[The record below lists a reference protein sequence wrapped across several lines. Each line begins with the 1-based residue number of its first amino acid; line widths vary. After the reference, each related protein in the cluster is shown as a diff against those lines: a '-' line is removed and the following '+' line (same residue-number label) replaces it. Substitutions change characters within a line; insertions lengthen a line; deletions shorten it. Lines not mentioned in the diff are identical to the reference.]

1 MFAVSSSITHL
12 RRCRNYRQTPNIDT
26 PLSPSKA
33 FFAIPEAS
41 LRLLNSVRS
50 KTGLVPEPDVK
61 ENQNMHSSLN
71 RENQ

>member
-12 RRCRNYRQTPNIDT
+12 RHCRNYRQTPNSDIDT

-41 LRLLNSVRS
+41 LRFLNSVRS
-50 KTGLVPEPDVK
+50 KTGLLSEPDVK
-61 ENQNMHSSLN
+61 QNQICTA
-71 RENQ
+71 R